1 MGLFCTL
8 FASYFNI
15 SNLVFCWK
23 FPQRKKYH
31 FKRVGGPEKMKDED
45 FFVLG
50 WKQGGG
56 LPGVHQTLV
65 NYPSSNRGAFQQ
77 PCNLSLIGVCFT
89 NPVLSVNQQSWAF
102 SSN

>member
-1 MGLFCTL
+1 MHHG
-8 FASYFNI
+8 YM
-15 SNLVFCWK
+15 
-23 FPQRKKYH
+23 
-31 FKRVGGPEKMKDED
+31 PEKMKDED

-89 NPVLSVNQQSWAF
+89 NPVLCLLSLCVSPTLYF
-102 SSN
+102 L